1 MLVIARILLDGKLVA
16 THSVAGHA
24 ALEEDAERAAKGE
37 ALRAAIRA
45 GQITI
50 SQALRATVEV
60 EEEGQGTGTGDSSGP
75 SK

>member
-1 MLVIARILLDGKLVA
+1 VIVRILLDGKLMA

-24 ALEEDAERAAKGE
+24 ALAEDVEHAARGE
-37 ALRAAIRA
+37 ALRAAIQA
-45 GQITI
+45 GQISI

-60 EEEGQGTGTGDSSGP
+60 EEESTGPGASESSAP